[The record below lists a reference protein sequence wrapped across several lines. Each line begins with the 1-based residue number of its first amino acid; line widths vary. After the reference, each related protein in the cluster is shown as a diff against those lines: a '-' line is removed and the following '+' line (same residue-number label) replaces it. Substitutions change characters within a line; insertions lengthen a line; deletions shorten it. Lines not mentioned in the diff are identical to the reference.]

1 MIKLFERSSVFTA
14 RLCKGSTTDSDSVC
28 KGSNPFRATKEE
40 VAAGNLIWITSS
52 HFIIFR
58 DVAQFGRAL
67 RSGRRGRGFE
77 SRHPDQKNTPPA
89 VGWWGVFCRWMTE
102 MRTGRPLRRGG
113 TTVRWTVVQAAGRI
127 PSQSGFAER
136 IRLPIIRPAAGWWG
150 DFFVAG

>member
-1 MIKLFERSSVFTA
+1 MIELFERSSVFTA

-58 DVAQFGRAL
+58 VVAQFGRAL

-89 VGWWGVFCRWMTE
+89 VGWWGVFCRWMGE
-102 MRTGRPLRRGG
+102 SNRPSPPQGG
-113 TTVRWTVVQAAGRI
+113 Q
-127 PSQSGFAER
+127 QSGGLFFRPRVESRHSLDLQKER
-136 IRLPIIRPAAGWWG
+136 GCR
-150 DFFVAG
+150 